1 MSIKLEVS
9 ILENN
14 EQRLCFNNT
23 SHLKDPIYS
32 NNAALETED
41 VKINIKWLVQRKIK
55 PIKI

>member
-1 MSIKLEVS
+1 MSIKLKVS

-41 VKINIKWLVQRKIK
+41 VKINIK
-55 PIKI
+55 

>member
-1 MSIKLEVS
+1 MSIKLKIS

-23 SHLKDPIYS
+23 SHLKDPTYS
-32 NNAALETED
+32 NNATLDTDD
-41 VKINIKWLVQRKIK
+41 VKINIKWWVKRKIK